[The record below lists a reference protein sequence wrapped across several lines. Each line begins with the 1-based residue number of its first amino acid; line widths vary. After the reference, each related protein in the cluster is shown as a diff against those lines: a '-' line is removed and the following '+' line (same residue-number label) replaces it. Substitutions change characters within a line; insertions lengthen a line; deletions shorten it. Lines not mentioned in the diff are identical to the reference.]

1 MKASKFNMLNQL
13 LSALNPAQ
21 WQASLDMQ
29 LARAVAFAVKKM
41 AASEAWVSSSAQPN
55 QDKVIAVSFPLLGQ
69 THQLCWRVD
78 AHEILEALDADLFFE
93 HANVTLTVQPTL
105 YANLTLPLNIPQLM
119 RHVHISGDAQL
130 AEWVNTLAQR
140 LRPEVWE
147 ELAKLI
153 GDVPS
158 HYVERGIKTITQHIK
173 QATSSLTEQAQYI
186 LLDET
191 PVMIRH
197 ATLDN
202 FASEALNLRYGVE
215 RLEQRIARLQQQVS
229 RS

>member
-1 MKASKFNMLNQL
+1 MLNQL

-55 QDKVIAVSFPLLGQ
+55 EDKVIAVSFPLLGQ
-69 THQLCWRVD
+69 THELCWRVD

-105 YANLTLPLNIPQLM
+105 YANL

-173 QATSSLTEQAQYI
+173 QATSSLTEQAQYV

>member
-1 MKASKFNMLNQL
+1 MLNQL

-21 WQASLDMQ
+21 WQASFDMQ

-55 QDKVIAVSFPLLGQ
+55 QDKVIAVSFPVLGQ
-69 THQLCWRVD
+69 THRLCWRVD
-78 AHEILEALDADLFFE
+78 AHDALEALDAGLFFE
-93 HANVTLTVQPTL
+93 HANVTLTVQQTM
-105 YANLTLPLNIPQLM
+105 YASLSLPVNVPQLM

-173 QATSSLTEQAQYI
+173 QATRSLTEQAQYV

-202 FASEALNLRYGVE
+202 FASDALSLRYGVE
-215 RLEQRIARLQQQVS
+215 RLEQRIARLQQKAS
-229 RS
+229 HS